1 MTRTKTST
9 TDTTKPATTEAAK
22 PVGSPPVTFD
32 INDPT
37 FQAMLAQA
45 VAVALA
51 AQKAE
56 LMQVMAAGKPATNG
70 KSEKSIRSE
79 IAVVKAFKKAG
90 FGDVKPHVDV
100 KTFNKWMLDDGL
112 RPAEGSK
119 SIRVAHLRL
128 FHRSQCRPVTAE
140 EKAAT
145 QQQSDAAVA
154 RYMGKVIPINTEAN
168 PQ

>member
-1 MTRTKTST
+1 MTNKSRPDS
-9 TDTTKPATTEAAK
+9 AVSSA
-22 PVGSPPVTFD
+22 VTFSSEAPQEV
-32 INDPT
+32 I
-37 FQAMLAQA
+37 AQA
-45 VAVALA
+45 VAMALEANNTKHQELFDAALA
-51 AQKAE
+51 GRIIEPKGNKTE
-56 LMQVMAAGKPATNG
+56 
-70 KSEKSIRSE
+70 RSLKNE

-140 EKAAT
+140 EKAAR

-154 RYMGKVIPINTEAN
+154 RHMGKVIPINAEAN

>member
-1 MTRTKTST
+1 MTRTKTTT
-9 TDTTKPATTEAAK
+9 TDTTKPEAQAA
-22 PVGSPPVTFD
+22 SPPVTFSLEQLNKT
-32 INDPT
+32 I
-37 FQAMLAQA
+37 AEA
-45 VAVALA
+45 VTLALA
-51 AQKAE
+51 AQRAE
-56 LMQVMAAGKPATNG
+56 MQAAKPATNG
-70 KSEKSIRSE
+70 KSEKSLKNE
-79 IAVVKAFKKAG
+79 IAVMKAFKKAG

-112 RPAEGSK
+112 RPVEGSK

-154 RYMGKVIPINTEAN
+154 RHMDKVIPINDEAN

>member
-1 MTRTKTST
+1 MTRTKTTT
-9 TDTTKPATTEAAK
+9 TDTTKPEAQAAN
-22 PVGSPPVTFD
+22 PPVTFD

-37 FQAMLAQA
+37 LQAMLAQA

-56 LMQVMAAGKPATNG
+56 LMQVIAAGKPATSG
-70 KSEKSIRSE
+70 KSEKSIRNE
-79 IAVVKAFKKAG
+79 IAVVRAFKKAG

-154 RYMGKVIPINTEAN
+154 RHTGKVIPINAEAN

>member
-1 MTRTKTST
+1 MTRTKTTT
-9 TDTTKPATTEAAK
+9 TDTTHPEAQAA
-22 PVGSPPVTFD
+22 SLPVTFSLD
-32 INDPT
+32 QLNKT
-37 FQAMLAQA
+37 MAEA
-45 VAVALA
+45 VTLALA
-51 AQKAE
+51 AQRAE
-56 LMQVMAAGKPATNG
+56 MQAAKPATNG
-70 KSEKSIRSE
+70 KSEKSLKNE

-112 RPAEGSK
+112 RPVEGSK

-145 QQQSDAAVA
+145 QRQSDAAVA
-154 RYMGKVIPINTEAN
+154 RHMGKVIPINAEAN

>member
-1 MTRTKTST
+1 MARSPQTP
-9 TDTTKPATTEAAK
+9 DTTKPDTTEAAAQAIA
-22 PVGSPPVTFD
+22 SPPVTFD
-32 INDPT
+32 LNDPT
-37 FQAMLAQA
+37 LRAMLAQA

-70 KSEKSIRSE
+70 KSEKSIRNE

-100 KTFNKWMLDDGL
+100 KTFNTWMLDDGL

-140 EKAAT
+140 EKAAR

-154 RYMGKVIPINTEAN
+154 RHVGKVIPINAEAN

>member
-1 MTRTKTST
+1 MPSDVMVWDLETVPDIAGFARANNLVGKSPAEIRAAMGDEFPKLIYHSIICIGALVATRTS
-9 TDTTKPATTEAAK
+9 
-22 PVGSPPVTFD
+22 
-32 INDPT
+32 
-37 FQAMLAQA
+37 
-45 VAVALA
+45 
-51 AQKAE
+51 
-56 LMQVMAAGKPATNG
+56 NG
-70 KSEKSIRSE
+70 WE
-79 IAVVKAFKKAG
+79 VQKAG

-112 RPAEGSK
+112 RPVGGSK

-154 RYMGKVIPINTEAN
+154 RHMGKVIPINAEAN

>member
-1 MTRTKTST
+1 MARSPKT
-9 TDTTKPATTEAAK
+9 TDASPEVSFSPQALQALLEEVTAGRKLIADTMAALTE
-22 PVGSPPVTFD
+22 
-32 INDPT
+32 
-37 FQAMLAQA
+37 
-45 VAVALA
+45 
-51 AQKAE
+51 QKAE
-56 LMQVMAAGKPATNG
+56 LDALKTKVADQPVRLSVAG
-70 KSEKSIRSE
+70 KSERSIKNE
-79 IAVVKAFKKAG
+79 IAVVRAFKKAG

-154 RYMGKVIPINTEAN
+154 RHIGKVIPINAEAN